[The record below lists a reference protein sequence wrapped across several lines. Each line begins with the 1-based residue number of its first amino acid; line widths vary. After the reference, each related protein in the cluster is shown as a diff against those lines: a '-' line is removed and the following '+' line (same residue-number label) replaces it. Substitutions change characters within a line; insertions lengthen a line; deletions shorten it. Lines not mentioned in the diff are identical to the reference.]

1 MLNFREFLNMTDLIS
16 REAAIALL
24 DAEKVNAAETGC
36 ATDEA
41 YNLAIGHCIE
51 ALTNMPIA
59 EIGLPYV
66 KFDADLLATLRDC
79 KSAVVTIQEKP

>member
-1 MLNFREFLNMTDLIS
+1 MTDLIS

-24 DAEKVNAAETGC
+24 TKRKDDCSPESVQRAVLLAA
-36 ATDEA
+36 
-41 YNLAIGHCIE
+41 IE
-51 ALTNMPIA
+51 DIANMPSA

-66 KFDADLLATLRDC
+66 KFDTDLLATLRDC